1 MKLGALTRDGQHLT
15 CAARQLSRR
24 DFAALRQ
31 WLVEGGAAVLLV
43 RADGA
48 YRSADMDAPGEPIV
62 LQDWASWK
70 RGIRSIGGAD

>member
-1 MKLGALTRDGQHLT
+1 MKLRAVAKDGRILSV
-15 CAARQLSRR
+15 AARQLSRR
-24 DFAALRQ
+24 DFSALRQ
-31 WLVEGGAAVLLV
+31 WLEESGSRVLLV
-43 RADGA
+43 CADGA